1 MKNLPNM
8 MSQLKKCHFKNC
20 KNDSAVGWFISAKSA
35 CSIFNGRSENNR
47 FYLFSIERIYVMGRM
62 TLKKIREILRLKFE
76 MGLHHRAIGRMVN
89 ASPGSI
95 SIYSSPF
102 QQQGIKAS

>member
-1 MKNLPNM
+1 
-8 MSQLKKCHFKNC
+8 
-20 KNDSAVGWFISAKSA
+20 
-35 CSIFNGRSENNR
+35 
-47 FYLFSIERIYVMGRM
+47 MGRM